1 MSTPPEDGKHDG
13 DCWPPDWR
21 TGTHVWMRGKWHF
34 MKPPELIL
42 AEKVSALT
50 RENEALKAALSTA
63 RENALRNAAGV
74 AITPIRF
81 ECCNNPTWSGYQED
95 EPKCCGN
102 PNAEWGNP
110 GEISEAILALI
121 TKPQD

>member
-1 MSTPPEDGKHDG
+1 MSFTRDMLPP
-13 DCWPPDWR
+13 W
-21 TGTHVWMRGKWHF
+21 
-34 MKPPELIL
+34 ELRAAL
-42 AEKVSALT
+42 DAAEAREAALT

-63 RENALRNAAGV
+63 RENALRKAAGV

-121 TKPQD
+121 DNPQEQAALPQKESKE